1 MAHNDE
7 VCFAPASRLIELLQ
21 SREISAEELVGAYLE
36 RIGAV
41 NPLINAVVTLAG
53 ERALH
58 EARQSDE
65 RRARGEAIRP
75 LEGLPITVKD
85 SIATAGV
92 RSTSGTKHFEHHV
105 PVDDA
110 TVVARLRAA
119 GAIVIGKTN
128 LPELAADIDCDN
140 PLFGPASNPWDLGRV
155 PGGSSGGEGAAQ
167 AAGLSALG
175 LGTDTGGSI
184 RIPAHFCGVCG
195 LKPGSGTVPRTGSH
209 LPPPIPIDVVSIPGP
224 IARGVDDLTLAYNL
238 IRGPALDAP
247 GVVPTPPARP
257 ERVPVADLRCALFT
271 HLDDPAMVQ
280 AGVRD
285 GVERAARALEQVGVN
300 VDWAT
305 PPVHDAVSIFYR
317 YYNADGRRLLREALG
332 DDLRLCRPSLR
343 HYLEANQGN
352 ETSAAELF
360 KIMIARD
367 QMRTRIATFM
377 QRYPIVLTVPFATTA
392 FPHGAQELEINGVMH
407 NRAAAAFPS
416 MGWAS
421 LWASA
426 AGLPAAVVPAGFDGG
441 GLPTGVQIVGR
452 AFEEETV
459 LAVAGVLE
467 AELGGYQRPPLRPKP

>member
-1 MAHNDE
+1 MANNGE
-7 VCFAPASRLIELLQ
+7 ICFAPASQLLRLLQ
-21 SREISAEELVGAYLE
+21 ARKLSAAELVGAYLD
-36 RIGAV
+36 RIGRV
-41 NPLINAVVTLAG
+41 NPLINAVVTLVE
-53 ERALH
+53 ERAMI
-58 EARQSDE
+58 EARQSDQ
-65 RRARGEAIRP
+65 RRARAAAIGP

-105 PVDDA
+105 PAQDA

-128 LPELAADIDCDN
+128 IPELAADIDCDN
-140 PLFGPASNPWDLGRV
+140 PIFGPTSNPWDLSRV

-195 LKPGSGTVPRTGSH
+195 LKPGWGTVPRTGSH
-209 LPPPIPIDVVSIPGP
+209 LPPPIPIDVVSVPGP
-224 IARGVDDLTLAYNL
+224 IARSVDDLTLAYNL

-247 GVVPTPPARP
+247 SVVPTLPAQP
-257 ERVPVADLRCALFT
+257 ERVAIAGVKCAFFT
-271 HLDDPAMVQ
+271 HLGDPAVVQ
-280 AGVRD
+280 AGVRE
-285 GVERAARALEQVGVN
+285 GVERAASALEKVGLIVEP
-300 VDWAT
+300 AA
-305 PPVHDAVSIFYR
+305 PPIEDAVTIFYR

-332 DDLRLCRPSLR
+332 DDIRLCRPQLR
-343 HYLEANQGN
+343 SYLEANHN

-360 KIMIARD
+360 KIMLARD
-367 QMRTRIATFM
+367 EMRAAIANFM
-377 QRYPIVLTVPFATTA
+377 QRYQVILTVPFSTTA
-392 FPHGAQELEINGVMH
+392 FPHGAQELEINGIRH

-416 MGWAS
+416 MGWTS

-426 AGLPAAVVPAGFDGG
+426 AGLPAAVVPAGFDGD
-441 GLPTGVQIVGR
+441 GLPTGVQVVGR

-459 LAVAGVLE
+459 LAVARVLE
-467 AELGGYQRPPLRPKP
+467 AELGGYQRPPLRAKP